1 MLIYKKHKSLILI
14 IFFTVLA
21 LPFLLLSQNSPS
33 SFPDNHRDLKQPIN
47 YSTMAAF
54 LNSLKDKPFIEVTA
68 AAQSIQNRSLYLVHL
83 NRKKGE
89 KNQWRVFFYAQQHGN
104 ETSGKDA
111 LLYLIRY
118 ISEKPKLLPPD
129 VNLWIMPMVNP
140 DGAEADK
147 RRNANDADL
156 NRDHVFLAQPETQ
169 TLHKVFRGI
178 MPHVAVDCHEFT
190 RDSRDYTEKGWWEW
204 PVIMMDC
211 ANNPLFYPQLYEV
224 GLRWC
229 EKVKPLM
236 KKNGHNYC
244 RYFVGS
250 PPSEGELR
258 YSTPELDDGRNGLGT
273 YQGLS
278 FIIEAGVFRSAQD
291 PNADLAKRV
300 DAYLD
305 LLNQFLRKDKFR
317 KQEMKTIQ
325 LARNAKIPDFIPTN
339 YFWANKGQKITNVKV
354 IEAASRKTIEIPTAN
369 FMTDLVVKQSVPTPA
384 AYIIDAEAAP
394 EFKSL
399 LDRHGIPFSILEE
412 SKTFFVESC
421 QLIRIEEPFDELYSR
436 YENRLIVKPNKAG
449 KKEFP
454 AGSMF
459 VPIQPPHGIR
469 AILVLE
475 PLQLYGLYHHPQFKK
490 LVKEDNTLPVF
501 RMIH

>member
-1 MLIYKKHKSLILI
+1 MLIYKKHKSLII
-14 IFFTVLA
+14 IFTVLA
-21 LPFLLLSQNSPS
+21 LPFILLSQNSPPF
-33 SFPDNHRDLKQPIN
+33 FPDNHRDLKQPIN

-54 LNSLKDKPFIEVTA
+54 LNSVKDKPFIEVTVEG
-68 AAQSIQNRSLYLVHL
+68 QSIENRSLYLVHL
-83 NRKKGE
+83 NRKKGK

-129 VNLWIMPMVNP
+129 VDLWIMPMVNP

-156 NRDHVFLAQPETQ
+156 NRDHVRLAQPETQ
-169 TLHKVFRGI
+169 TLHKVCRRI
-178 MPHVAVDCHEFT
+178 MPHVSVDCHEFT
-190 RDSRDYTEKGWWEW
+190 RDSRDYREKGWERW

-211 ANNPLFYPQLYEV
+211 ANNPLFYPLLYEA

-236 KKNGHNYC
+236 KRNKHNYC

-250 PPSEGELR
+250 SPPGGELR
-258 YSTPELDDGRNGLGT
+258 YSTPEVNDGRNGLGT

-278 FIIEAGVFRSAQD
+278 FIIEAGVFRIVKNL
-291 PNADLAKRV
+291 NADLAKRV
-300 DAYLD
+300 DAYMD
-305 LLNQFLRKDKFR
+305 LLNQFLKKNKLR
-317 KQEMKTIQ
+317 KQDMKTIQ
-325 LARNAKIPDFIPTN
+325 LARNTKTPDFIPTN
-339 YFWANKGQKITNVKV
+339 YFWANKGQKITRVKV
-354 IEAASRKTIEIPTAN
+354 IETGSKKTIEIPTAN
-369 FMTDLVVKQSVPTPA
+369 FMTVLVVKQSVPTPA
-384 AYIIDAEAAP
+384 AYIIEADASP

-399 LDRHGIPFSILEE
+399 LHRHAIPYSILDEP
-412 SKTFFVESC
+412 KTFLVESC
-421 QLIRIEEPFDELYSR
+421 QLMRIEEPFDEVYSR
-436 YENRLIVKPNKAG
+436 YEDRHIVKRNKAN

-459 VPIQPPHGIR
+459 VSIQPPHGTR

-475 PLQLYGLYHHPQFKK
+475 PMKLYGLYHHPQFQK
-490 LVKEDNTLPVF
+490 LVKKDKTLPVS
-501 RMIH
+501 RVIH

>member
-1 MLIYKKHKSLILI
+1 MLINKKHKSLII
-14 IFFTVLA
+14 IFTVLA
-21 LPFLLLSQNSPS
+21 LPFLLLPQTSPS
-33 SFPDNHRDLKQPIN
+33 FFPGNHRDLKQPISH
-47 YSTMAAF
+47 STMADF
-54 LNSLKDKPFIEVTA
+54 LDSVKDKPFIEVTVEG
-68 AAQSIQNRSLYLVHL
+68 QSIQNRSLYLVHL
-83 NRKKGE
+83 NRKEGK

-118 ISEKPKLLPPD
+118 ISEKPKLLPAD
-129 VNLWIMPMVNP
+129 VDLWIMPMVNP

-156 NRDHVFLAQPETQ
+156 NRDHVLLAQPEVQ
-169 TLHKVFRGI
+169 TLHRVCRRI
-178 MPHVAVDCHEFT
+178 MPHVSVDCHEFT

-211 ANNPLFYPQLYEV
+211 ANNPLFYPQLYDA

-244 RYFVGS
+244 RYFVGGT
-250 PPSEGELR
+250 PPEGELR
-258 YSTPELDDGRNGLGT
+258 YSTPEVNDGRNGLGA

-278 FIIEAGVFRSAQD
+278 FIIEAGVFRGVQD
-291 PNADLAKRV
+291 PHVDLAKRV

-305 LLNQFLRKDKFR
+305 LLNQFLKKDKFR
-317 KQEMKTIQ
+317 KQDMKTIQ

-339 YFWANKGQKITNVKV
+339 YFWANLGQKITSVKV
-354 IEAASRKTIEIPTAN
+354 IETDSRKTIEIPTAN

-384 AYIIDAEAAP
+384 AYIIDANAKP

-399 LDRHGIPFSILEE
+399 LDRHAIPYSILDEP
-412 SKTFFVESC
+412 KTFLVETC
-421 QLIRIEEPFDELYSR
+421 QLLRIEEPFDELYSR
-436 YENRLIVKPNKAG
+436 YEDRHIVKRNETD

-469 AILVLE
+469 TILVLE
-475 PLQLYGLYHHPQFKK
+475 PMKLYGIYHHPQFQK
-490 LVKEDNTLPVF
+490 LVKKDKTLPVF
-501 RMIH
+501 RVIH